1 MEFEQS
7 KRKNGGEMRVEIDQR
22 SGFCFGVI
30 KTIRSA
36 ESELK
41 HSNKLYCLGDIVH
54 NGMEVERLEKM
65 GLHSVSREE
74 YYQLKDCKVLIRAHG
89 EPPETY
95 EHARN
100 NNIEL
105 IDATCPVV
113 LTLQEK
119 VKGSYEKSKAQDGQ
133 IVIFGKKGHAEVI
146 GLDGQIDNK
155 AIVLENINDVEQ
167 IDFSRP
173 VSLYSQT
180 TKRVEDFYAIADKV
194 KTSMK
199 PGIPVEIKDSICR
212 QVSNRVPHLKK
223 FVLNFD
229 LILFV
234 AGHKSSNGKYLYT
247 ICKEENPRTH
257 HISRTSEIDPAWFEN
272 AESVG
277 ICGATST
284 PNWLMEEV
292 ADWVTQRF
300 D

>member
-1 MEFEQS
+1 M
-7 KRKNGGEMRVEIDQR
+7 KVEIDRR

-30 KTIRSA
+30 KAIKSA

-41 HSNKLYCLGDIVH
+41 YSDKLYCLGDIVH
-54 NGMEVERLEKM
+54 NGMEVERLEKI
-65 GLHSVSREE
+65 GLKSVSREE

-95 EHARN
+95 EYAKN

-119 VKGSYEKSKAQDGQ
+119 VKSSYENFRHQDGQ
-133 IVIFGKKGHAEVI
+133 IVIYGKKGHAEIV
-146 GLDGQIDNK
+146 GLDGQIGNK
-155 AIVLENINDVEQ
+155 AVVLESIDDIDQ
-167 IDFSRP
+167 IDFSKP

-180 TKRVEDFYAIADKV
+180 TKRVEDFYRIADTV
-194 KTSMK
+194 KSNMK
-199 PGIPVEIKDSICR
+199 PGVPVDIKDSICR

-223 FVLNFD
+223 FVLDFD

-234 AGHKSSNGKYLYT
+234 AGHKSSNGRYLYT
-247 ICKEENPRTH
+247 ICKEENDRTY
-257 HISRTSEIDPAWFEN
+257 HISRTSEIDPQWFDGVQ
-272 AESVG
+272 SVG

-292 ADWVTQRF
+292 AGWIKEKFNQPQVS
-300 D
+300 

>member
-1 MEFEQS
+1 
-7 KRKNGGEMRVEIDQR
+7 MRVEIDKR

-30 KTIRSA
+30 KAIKSA

-41 HSNKLYCLGDIVH
+41 FSDQLYCLGDIVH
-54 NGMEVERLEKM
+54 NGMEVERLEKI
-65 GLHSVSREE
+65 GLKSVTREE

-95 EHARN
+95 EYAKN

-119 VKGSYEKSKAQDGQ
+119 VKRSYENYSDQDGQ
-133 IVIFGKKGHAEVI
+133 IVIYGKKGHAEVI
-146 GLDGQIDNK
+146 GLDGQINK
-155 AIVLENINDVEQ
+155 KAVVLESMNDIGQ

-180 TKRVEDFYAIADKV
+180 TKRVEDFYEIAESV
-194 KTSMK
+194 KSNMK
-199 PGIPVEIKDSICR
+199 PGVPVEIKDSICR

-223 FVLNFD
+223 FVLDFD
-229 LILFV
+229 MILFV

-247 ICKEENPRTH
+247 ICKEENERTY
-257 HISRTSEIDPAWFEN
+257 HISRTSEIDPAWFDRV
-272 AESVG
+272 ESVG

-292 ADWVTQRF
+292 ADWIDNRYNS
-300 D
+300 

>member
-1 MEFEQS
+1 
-7 KRKNGGEMRVEIDQR
+7 MRVEIDRR

-30 KTIRSA
+30 KAIKSA
-36 ESELK
+36 ENELK
-41 HSNKLYCLGDIVH
+41 TTEKLYCLGDIVH

-74 YYQLKDCKVLIRAHG
+74 YMQLKDCKVLIRAHG

-95 EHARN
+95 EYAQK

-119 VKGSYEKSKAQDGQ
+119 VKGSYEKGKSMNGQ
-133 IVIFGKKGHAEVI
+133 VVIYGKRGHAEII
-146 GLDGQIDNK
+146 GLDGQIEKK
-155 AIVLENINDVEQ
+155 AVILESIDDVDQ

-194 KTSMK
+194 KASMK
-199 PGIPVEIKDSICR
+199 PGVSLEIKDSICR
-212 QVSNRVPHLKK
+212 QVSNRVPNLKQFAK
-223 FVLNFD
+223 QYDV
-229 LILFV
+229 ILFV
-234 AGHKSSNGKYLYT
+234 AGHKSSNGRYLYT
-247 ICKEENPRTH
+247 VCKEENPRTH
-257 HISRTSEIDPAWFEN
+257 HISRTSEIDPAWLEG

-284 PNWLMEEV
+284 PNWLMEDV
-292 ADWVTQRF
+292 AEWVHQQCPS
-300 D
+300 

>member
-1 MEFEQS
+1 
-7 KRKNGGEMRVEIDQR
+7 MRVEIDRR

-30 KTIRSA
+30 KTIKSA

-41 HSNKLYCLGDIVH
+41 EADKLYCLGDIVH

-65 GLHSVSREE
+65 GLHSVTREE
-74 YYQLKDCKVLIRAHG
+74 YMQLKDCKVLIRAHG

-95 EHARN
+95 EYAKK

-119 VKGSYEKSKAQDGQ
+119 VKGSYEKTKDINGQ
-133 IVIFGKKGHAEVI
+133 IVIYGKKGHAEII
-146 GLDGQIDNK
+146 GLDGQVDKK
-155 AIVLENINDVEQ
+155 AIILESINDVNL

-194 KTSMK
+194 KSNMK
-199 PGIPVEIKDSICR
+199 PGVPLEIKDSICR
-212 QVSNRVPHLKK
+212 QVSNRVPSLKQFAKK
-223 FVLNFD
+223 FDV
-229 LILFV
+229 ILFV
-234 AGHKSSNGKYLYT
+234 AGHKSSNGRYLYT
-247 ICKEENPRTH
+247 VCKEENPRTH
-257 HISRTSEIDPAWFEN
+257 HISRTSEIDPTWLEK

-284 PNWLMEEV
+284 PNWLMEDV
-292 ADWVTQRF
+292 AEWVNQQYPS
-300 D
+300 

>member
-1 MEFEQS
+1 M
-7 KRKNGGEMRVEIDQR
+7 KVEIDRR

-30 KTIRSA
+30 KAIKSA

-41 HSNKLYCLGDIVH
+41 NSDKLYCLGDIVH

-65 GLHSVSREE
+65 GLKSVSREE
-74 YYQLKDCKVLIRAHG
+74 YYQLSDCKVLIRAHG

-95 EHARN
+95 EYARQ

-119 VKGSYEKSKAQDGQ
+119 VKGSFENFRDQNGQ
-133 IVIFGKKGHAEVI
+133 IVIYGKKGHAEII
-146 GLDGQIDNK
+146 GLDGQIGNK
-155 AIVLENINDVEQ
+155 AVVLESIDDINQ

-180 TKRVEDFYAIADKV
+180 TKRVEDFYRIADTV
-194 KTSMK
+194 KSNMK
-199 PGIPVEIKDSICR
+199 PGVPIDIKDSICR

-234 AGHKSSNGKYLYT
+234 AGHKSSNGRYLYT
-247 ICKEENPRTH
+247 ICKEENDRTY
-257 HISRTSEIDPAWFEN
+257 HISRTSEIDPRWFEGVS
-272 AESVG
+272 SVG

-284 PNWLMEEV
+284 PDWLMEEV
-292 ADWVTQRF
+292 AEWVKEKYNSPAAL
-300 D
+300 

>member
-1 MEFEQS
+1 
-7 KRKNGGEMRVEIDQR
+7 MRVEIDKR

-30 KTIRSA
+30 KTIKSA

-41 HSNKLYCLGDIVH
+41 SADKLYCLGDIVH

-65 GLHSVSREE
+65 GLHSITRDE
-74 YYQLKDCKVLIRAHG
+74 YMQLKDCKVLIRAHG

-95 EHARN
+95 EHAKK

-119 VKGSYEKSKAQDGQ
+119 VKGSYEKNKIMNGQ
-133 IVIFGKKGHAEVI
+133 VVIYGKKGHAEIV

-155 AIVLENINDVEQ
+155 AIVLESIEDTSR

-194 KTSMK
+194 KSSMK
-199 PGIPVEIKDSICR
+199 PGVPLEIKDSICR
-212 QVSNRVPHLKK
+212 QVSNRVPHLK
-223 FVLNFD
+223 NFAKEFD
-229 LILFV
+229 VILFV
-234 AGHKSSNGKYLYT
+234 AGHKSSNGRYLYT

-257 HISRTSEIDPAWFEN
+257 HISRIEEIDRSWLEG

-292 ADWVTQRF
+292 AGWINQQF
-300 D
+300 PS

>member
-1 MEFEQS
+1 M
-7 KRKNGGEMRVEIDQR
+7 KVEIDRR

-30 KTIRSA
+30 KTIKSA

-41 HSNKLYCLGDIVH
+41 TADKLYCLGDIVH

-65 GLHSVSREE
+65 GLHSISREE
-74 YYQLKDCKVLIRAHG
+74 FMQLKDCKVLIRAHG

-95 EHARN
+95 EYAKQ

-119 VKGSYEKSKAQDGQ
+119 VKGSYEKTKDLNGQ
-133 IVIFGKKGHAEVI
+133 IVIYGKNGHAEII
-146 GLDGQIDNK
+146 GLDGQVGKK
-155 AIVLENINDVEQ
+155 AIILEGIDDVGL

-194 KTSMK
+194 KSSMK
-199 PGIPVEIKDSICR
+199 PGVPLEIKDSICR
-212 QVSNRVPHLKK
+212 QVSNRVPNLKQFAKK
-223 FVLNFD
+223 FDV
-229 LILFV
+229 ILFV
-234 AGHKSSNGKYLYT
+234 AGHKSSNGRYLFT
-247 ICKEENPRTH
+247 VCKEENPRTH
-257 HISRTSEIDPAWFEN
+257 HISRTSEIDPVWLEN
-272 AESVG
+272 AGSVG

-284 PNWLMEEV
+284 PNWLMEDV
-292 ADWVTQRF
+292 AEWVNQQYPS
-300 D
+300 

>member
-1 MEFEQS
+1 
-7 KRKNGGEMRVEIDQR
+7 MRVEIDQR

>member
-1 MEFEQS
+1 
-7 KRKNGGEMRVEIDQR
+7 MRVEIDKR

-30 KTIRSA
+30 KTIKSA

-41 HSNKLYCLGDIVH
+41 SADKLYCLGDIVH

-65 GLHSVSREE
+65 GLHSITRDE
-74 YYQLKDCKVLIRAHG
+74 YMQLKDCKVLIRAHG

-95 EHARN
+95 EHAKK

-119 VKGSYEKSKAQDGQ
+119 VKGSYEKNKIMNGQ
-133 IVIFGKKGHAEVI
+133 VVIYGKKGHAEIV

-155 AIVLENINDVEQ
+155 AIVLESIEDTSR

-194 KTSMK
+194 KSSMK
-199 PGIPVEIKDSICR
+199 PGVPLEIKDSICR
-212 QVSNRVPHLKK
+212 QVSNRVPHLK
-223 FVLNFD
+223 NFAKEFD
-229 LILFV
+229 VILFV
-234 AGHKSSNGKYLYT
+234 AGQKSSNGRYLYT

-257 HISRTSEIDPAWFEN
+257 HISRIEEIDRSWLEG

-292 ADWVTQRF
+292 AGWINQQF
-300 D
+300 PS

>member
-1 MEFEQS
+1 
-7 KRKNGGEMRVEIDQR
+7 MRVEIDKR

-30 KTIRSA
+30 KAIKSA

-41 HSNKLYCLGDIVH
+41 NNDKLYCLGDIVH
-54 NGMEVERLEKM
+54 NGMEVERLEKI
-65 GLHSVSREE
+65 GLTSVSREE
-74 YYQLKDCKVLIRAHG
+74 YYRLKDCKVLIRAHG

-95 EHARN
+95 EYARN

-119 VKGSYEKSKAQDGQ
+119 VKSSYEKFRGQNGQ
-133 IVIFGKKGHAEVI
+133 IVIYGKKGHAEII
-146 GLDGQIDNK
+146 GLDGQIENK
-155 AIVLENINDVEQ
+155 AIVLESIEDVGQ

-180 TKRVEDFYAIADKV
+180 TKRVEDFYRIADTV

-199 PGIPVEIKDSICR
+199 PGVPVDIKDSICR

-247 ICKEENPRTH
+247 ICKEENPRTY
-257 HISRTSEIDPAWFEN
+257 HISRTSEIDPLWFN
-272 AESVG
+272 GVESVG

-292 ADWVTQRF
+292 AEWIKKQF
-300 D
+300 N

>member
-1 MEFEQS
+1 
-7 KRKNGGEMRVEIDQR
+7 MRVEIDRR

-30 KTIRSA
+30 KTIKSA

-41 HSNKLYCLGDIVH
+41 NADKLYCLGDIVH

-65 GLHSVSREE
+65 GLHSISREE
-74 YYQLKDCKVLIRAHG
+74 YMQLKDCKVLIRAHG

-95 EHARN
+95 EYAQK

-119 VKGSYEKSKAQDGQ
+119 VKGSYEKNKHLNGQ
-133 IVIFGKKGHAEVI
+133 VVIYGKKGHAEII
-146 GLDGQIDNK
+146 GLDGQVEKK
-155 AIVLENINDVEQ
+155 AIILESIDDINQ
-167 IDFSRP
+167 IDYSRP

-194 KTSMK
+194 KAKMN
-199 PGIPVEIKDSICR
+199 PGVQLEIKDSICR
-212 QVSNRVPHLKK
+212 QVSNRVPHLKQFAK
-223 FVLNFD
+223 EFD
-229 LILFV
+229 VVLFV

-247 ICKEENPRTH
+247 ICKEENLRTH
-257 HISRTSEIDPAWFEN
+257 HISRTSEIDPDWLKE
-272 AESVG
+272 AESIG

-292 ADWVTQRF
+292 AEWINQRF
-300 D
+300 NE

>member
-1 MEFEQS
+1 
-7 KRKNGGEMRVEIDQR
+7 MRVEIDKR

-30 KTIRSA
+30 KTIKSA

-41 HSNKLYCLGDIVH
+41 ISDKLYCLGDIVH

-65 GLHSVSREE
+65 GLNSVSREE
-74 YYQLKDCKVLIRAHG
+74 YMKLKDCKVLIRAHG

-95 EHARN
+95 EHAKK

-119 VKGSYEKSKAQDGQ
+119 VKGSYEKTKRMDGQ
-133 IVIFGKKGHAEVI
+133 VVIYGKKGHAEIV
-146 GLDGQIDNK
+146 GLDGQIENK
-155 AIVLENINDVEQ
+155 AIVLESIDDVER

-194 KTSMK
+194 KSSMK
-199 PGIPVEIKDSICR
+199 PSVPLEIKDSICR
-212 QVSNRVPHLKK
+212 QVSNRVPHLK
-223 FVLNFD
+223 NFAKAFD
-229 LILFV
+229 VILFV
-234 AGHKSSNGKYLYT
+234 AGHKSSNGRYLYT
-247 ICKEENPRTH
+247 ICKEENQRTH
-257 HISRTSEIDPAWFEN
+257 HISRISEIDPAWFHD

-292 ADWVTQRF
+292 AGWVNQQF
-300 D
+300 PS

>member
-1 MEFEQS
+1 
-7 KRKNGGEMRVEIDQR
+7 MRVEIDKR

-30 KTIRSA
+30 KTIKSA

-41 HSNKLYCLGDIVH
+41 SADKLYCLGDIVH

-65 GLHSVSREE
+65 GLHSISREE
-74 YYQLKDCKVLIRAHG
+74 YMQLKDCKVLIRAHG

-95 EHARN
+95 EHAKK

-119 VKGSYEKSKAQDGQ
+119 VKGSYEKTKDLNGQ
-133 IVIFGKKGHAEVI
+133 IVIYGKKGHAEII
-146 GLDGQIDNK
+146 GLDGQIEKK
-155 AIVLENINDVEQ
+155 AVVLESIDDVKL

-194 KTSMK
+194 KSNMK
-199 PGIPVEIKDSICR
+199 PGVPLEIKDSICR
-212 QVSNRVPHLKK
+212 QVSNRVPNLKQFAKK
-223 FVLNFD
+223 FDV
-229 LILFV
+229 ILFV
-234 AGHKSSNGKYLYT
+234 AGHKSSNGQYLFT
-247 ICKEENPRTH
+247 VCKEENPRTH
-257 HISRTSEIDPAWFEN
+257 HISRISEIDPVWLEG

-284 PNWLMEEV
+284 PNWLMEDVVE
-292 ADWVTQRF
+292 WVNQRYPS
-300 D
+300 